1 MKKKVSRKEITNDEL
16 AAMFARSL
24 EDIKAEISSV
34 KIEFRGEFKKAHS
47 MMGVMDDRLI
57 KIEGHYGRRLDNLED
72 RSRIFANTFEKDL
85 KIKLP
90 RGV

>member
-34 KIEFRGEFKKAHS
+34 KIEFRREFKRVHE